1 MTSDLEAHGHHA
13 GYRMR
18 AVAAGEGELI
28 WPSTDPLS
36 QLSIVPYLRVSQ
48 RGKTN
53 RRYLYMKN
61 IYYKELAYMI
71 MEPEKSQ
78 SGVPS

>member
-1 MTSDLEAHGHHA
+1 MTSDPEAHGHHA

-36 QLSIVPYLRVSQ
+36 QLSIVPYLRVPQ
-48 RGKTN
+48 RGKTV

-61 IYYKELAYMI
+61 IYYEKLAYVT
-71 MEPEKSQ
+71 MEAKKSQ